1 MVFELQN
8 KLMKKLLLKKNN
20 LFIFKF
26 FFLKF
31 NKKIY
36 CNKIFKVNC
45 CNIWNLLQQKSS
57 IA

>member
-26 FFLKF
+26 F
-31 NKKIY
+31 KK
-36 CNKIFKVNC
+36 
-45 CNIWNLLQQKSS
+45 NLIKKS
-57 IA
+57 IATRFST